1 MNINPGTKLGSYE
14 IISKIG
20 AGGMGE
26 VWRARDS
33 RLGRDV
39 AIKVLPESFAANAER
54 VRRFEQEAR
63 AAGTLNHPG
72 LVTIFDVGTD
82 AGAPYIVMEL
92 LEGETV
98 RDVLGEEKPSPLPV
112 RKAIDYATQIALAL
126 AVAHENRIIHRDLKP
141 ENLFVTKDGRVKILD
156 FGLAKLVGES
166 LAADDDQTQQKQTSP
181 GTVMGTAGYMSP
193 EQVRAQDIDHRS
205 DIFSL
210 GAILFEMLTGQRAF
224 KRDSSVETMN
234 AILKE
239 DPPELATFDQ
249 KLPPALDQIVRHC
262 LEKSPHER
270 FQSARDLAF
279 QLRTLHDLSGSSIG
293 KVTAL
298 PSRKKLP
305 YAMAAAILIAALAGA
320 GAFALVR
327 GRFNASPIAGRSFQ
341 QLTFG
346 AGVEMFPTLSPDGKT
361 FAYVSSESGNDDIY
375 VQRIDGRTPI
385 NLTRSSIA
393 NDTSPS
399 FSRDGSQIAFRS
411 ERDGGGIFVMG
422 ATGESVRRLTDFGY
436 NPTWSPDGS
445 RLVVATEG
453 VKLAPRSR
461 GGTSELWLID
471 ARTGA
476 KRPLIQHASAA
487 TLRYGG
493 GRDAVQ
499 PSWSPGG
506 HRIAFWSVGGKF
518 SNRDLWTIEPDAKDP
533 LKTLVR
539 ATDDSALDW
548 NVLWSSDGKFLL
560 FGSDRDGTLNLWRLR
575 VDEQSGERAGE
586 PDTLALPAD
595 FTGHFATTQQGE
607 IAFLTK
613 TRTDRVL
620 RLPLNVKTG
629 APEASVSGS
638 IEIFT
643 FEPSPDGLSVAF
655 TSGGRQEDLFVA
667 RADGSDVRQL
677 TNDGARDR
685 HAGWSPDG
693 RKLYSYSNR
702 GGAYDVWSIN
712 VDGSG
717 LTQVTD
723 VAAAK
728 LEAESLLYPE
738 VSPDGKTLVV
748 RTDRFGALVH
758 LSRPMAQRIE
768 LIGSVDEN
776 HTIDRPRWSPDGKRI
791 IAGLTN
797 VRTGDAPG
805 IALYS
810 LEKRRWEKLLDRG
823 YIPRWLP
830 DGKGIVF
837 FENRSMGVLDLETR
851 AVTMTPVPGLP
862 EKLESE
868 GNTGTPDFKL
878 SADGTTVYVKQ
889 RQQQGDI
896 WLMRPGKQ

>member
-39 AIKVLPESFAANAER
+39 AVKVLPESFSASDDR

-72 LVTIFDVGTD
+72 LVTIFDVGTHD
-82 AGAPYIVMEL
+82 SAPYIVMEL

-166 LAADDDQTQQKQTSP
+166 PAADDDQTQQKQTSP

-279 QLRTLHDLSGSSIG
+279 QLRTLHDMSGSSIG

-436 NPTWSPDGS
+436 NPSWSPDGS
-445 RLVVATEG
+445 RLVVATVH
-453 VKLAPRSR
+453 VKLAPHSRS
-461 GGTSELWLID
+461 GMSELWLID
-471 ARTGA
+471 ARSGA
-476 KRPLIQHASAA
+476 KRPLIQHTAA
-487 TLRYGG
+487 AAQKSRE

-499 PSWSPGG
+499 PAWSPNG
-506 HRIAFWSVGGKF
+506 HRIAFWGRGGKF
-518 SNRDLWTIEPDAKDP
+518 SSRDLWTIEPDAKEP
-533 LKTLVR
+533 LKTLVQV
-539 ATDDSALDW
+539 TDDPALDW

-575 VDEQSGERAGE
+575 VDEQSGKPAGE
-586 PDTLALPAD
+586 PESLALPAE
-595 FTGHFATTQQGE
+595 FSGHFATTQQGE

-613 TRTDRVL
+613 TRADRVL
-620 RLPLNVKTG
+620 RLPLDVKTG
-629 APEASVSGS
+629 TPEASVGGS
-638 IEIFT
+638 FEIGQ
-643 FEPSPDGLSVAF
+643 FEPSPDGRSVAF
-655 TSGGRQEDLFVA
+655 TTGGGQEDLFVA
-667 RADGSDVRQL
+667 SADGSDVRQL
-677 TNDGARDR
+677 TNDEERDR
-685 HAGWSPDG
+685 YAGWSPDG
-693 RKLYSYSNR
+693 RRLYSYSNR
-702 GGAYDVWSIN
+702 AGAWDVWSIN

-723 VAAAK
+723 VAASK
-728 LEAESLLYPE
+728 LEAGALFYPE

-748 RTDRFGALVH
+748 CAERFGALVH

-776 HTIDRPRWSPDGKRI
+776 HTIDFPRWSPDGKRI
-791 IAGLTN
+791 IAGLSN
-797 VRTGDAPG
+797 IRSGDAPG

-810 LEKRRWEKLLDRG
+810 LDNRRWEKILDRG
-823 YIPRWLP
+823 YLPRWLP
-830 DGKGIVF
+830 GGKRIAF
-837 FENRSMGVLDLETR
+837 FEKNRSMGVLDLETR
-851 AVTMTPVPGLP
+851 AVTMTAIPGLP
-862 EKLESE
+862 EDVESA
-868 GNTGTPDFKL
+868 GSTPDIKL
-878 SADGTTVYVKQ
+878 SADGTTLYVKQ